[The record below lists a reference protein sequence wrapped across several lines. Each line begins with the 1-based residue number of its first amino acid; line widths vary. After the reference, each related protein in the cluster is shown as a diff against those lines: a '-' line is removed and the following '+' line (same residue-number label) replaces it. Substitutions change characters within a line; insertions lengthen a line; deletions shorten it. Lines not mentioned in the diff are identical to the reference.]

1 MDAPDLTQKVKPEAP
16 RSKPGFPRMGGF
28 RATVASTVASTGSPL
43 QNDLDRDM
51 EIRDVEHGK
60 NDTDYPVLNPVNVRK
75 TPNASARKHE
85 SEDSSVAEGDKH
97 QSGISNGPPN
107 KGRVINKTPR
117 FNKISKPTGEE
128 IKELSQSRS
137 AVDWRNRKEVE
148 EAYRKKV
155 CAMIDDDILDQ
166 VNAEGGITPIGRMY
180 KAVCWMLKRQNGDN
194 AHVTQ
199 KAGQEDITTLR
210 AENKA
215 MRKAI
220 DRSMQLLDSA

>member
-1 MDAPDLTQKVKPEAP
+1 MDAPDLIQKVKPQAP
-16 RSKPGFPRMGGF
+16 RSKPGFPQMGVF
-28 RATVASTVASTGSPL
+28 RSTVASTVASTGSPL
-43 QNDLDRDM
+43 K
-51 EIRDVEHGK
+51 IRDVEHGN
-60 NDTDYPVLNPVNVRK
+60 NDTDHPMLNPVNVRK
-75 TPNASARKHE
+75 RPNASARKDE
-85 SEDSSVAEGDKH
+85 WEDSSGAEGDKH
-97 QSGISNGPPN
+97 QSGISNSPPN

-128 IKELSQSRS
+128 VKELSQSRS

-180 KAVCWMLKRQNGDN
+180 KAVCWMLERQNVDN
-194 AHVTQ
+194 AHVTNE
-199 KAGQEDITTLR
+199 AGQEDITTLR
-210 AENKA
+210 AENEA

-220 DRSMQLLDSA
+220 DRAMQLLESA